1 MRISFINSIFF
12 LIWYHLCSHV
22 SSSSRWSE
30 IGKLCKH
37 LIFIKIITIVPI
49 SKIQL
54 NKFSWELENLPAEE
68 EEAAETHKKFHRGGE
83 WIHCDN
89 AKSPH
94 QPQLLQ
100 KNLCNFSQTTFYK
113 AGPSLCQG
121 LNLSPLLFSSSHSPV
136 IMMAAFIAPE
146 TSILH
151 NKAIDLLTIY
161 KSLPF
166 CNVALNKYRGP
177 ITTKRNLTDLLSL
190 MSSVDLIFVQAVS
203 RQFTQL
209 KSFFFLTVCNF

>member
-1 MRISFINSIFF
+1 MNTLRQCKISTSASTATKKSLQFF
-12 LIWYHLCSHV
+12 
-22 SSSSRWSE
+22 
-30 IGKLCKH
+30 
-37 LIFIKIITIVPI
+37 
-49 SKIQL
+49 
-54 NKFSWELENLPAEE
+54 
-68 EEAAETHKKFHRGGE
+68 
-83 WIHCDN
+83 
-89 AKSPH
+89 
-94 QPQLLQ
+94 
-100 KNLCNFSQTTFYK
+100 QTTFYK
-113 AGPSLCQG
+113 AGYSLCQG

-209 KSFFFLTVCNF
+209 KSFFFLTVCNFQNTLGRLNILNWHFHCNFHFLKNITTPKY